1 MANMTITEILTGIR
15 DWVNGFHIESKATK
29 VGNATNGNFAALNG
43 SGDLTD
49 SGKKASDFAQA
60 GDMTTVQGKV
70 ATIEGKIP
78 SAASSSNQLADKAYL
93 VSQIAGFI
101 TRSVND
107 LANYYLKTETYTK
120 TEVQALISAVK
131 QFTYQVVAEL
141 PTASAS
147 TMNIIYLVPSA
158 DPQQQNV
165 KDEFI
170 TIQNGSTYSWEQIG
184 STAIDLSGYY
194 TSQQTDAAITAA
206 LNTAL
211 ANYYTSTQVD
221 AAITTALGSY
231 YTKTQADTLLAEKEA
246 VVNKVTSLSS
256 ESTDTEYP
264 SAKVVYDAMQS
275 ENADIQALAKL
286 LVQQQYEIEGLKK
299 MVEGNLGDIRATT
312 INTDDMPMV
321 SGKPLVIVEN
331 GAPTE
336 VPYFV
341 GQIHVNRSTS
351 PSTIKVCYQVTGSIS
366 DWK

>member
-1 MANMTITEILTGIR
+1 MKTKPMLSRLEAWVMQKLSLKQDTLTIDQTPTQNSTNPVASGGVYTAVSGI
-15 DWVNGFHIESKATK
+15 
-29 VGNATNGNFAALNG
+29 NA
-43 SGDLTD
+43 
-49 SGKKASDFAQA
+49 
-60 GDMTTVQGKV
+60 
-70 ATIEGKIP
+70 KIP

-93 VSQIAGFI
+93 ASQIANFI

-107 LANYYLKTETYTK
+107 LANYYLKSETYTK

-170 TIQNGSTYSWEQIG
+170 TIATTSGGTTTYSWEQIG

-194 TSQQTDAAITAA
+194 TSAQTDAAITAA

-211 ANYYTSTQVD
+211 ASYYTSTQVD
-221 AAITTALGSY
+221 AAITTALGNY
-231 YTKTQADTLLAEKEA
+231 YTKTQTDTLLAEKEA
-246 VVNKVTSLSS
+246 VANKVTSLSN
-256 ESTDTEYP
+256 ESTNVQYP
-264 SAKVVYDAMQS
+264 SAKAVYDAMQS

-286 LVQQQYEIEGLKK
+286 VVQQQYEIEGLKK
-299 MVEGNLGDIRATT
+299 MVEKNLGDIRANT

>member
-1 MANMTITEILTGIR
+1 
-15 DWVNGFHIESKATK
+15 
-29 VGNATNGNFAALNG
+29 
-43 SGDLTD
+43 
-49 SGKKASDFAQA
+49 
-60 GDMTTVQGKV
+60 
-70 ATIEGKIP
+70 
-78 SAASSSNQLADKAYL
+78 
-93 VSQIAGFI
+93 
-101 TRSVND
+101 
-107 LANYYLKTETYTK
+107 
-120 TEVQALISAVK
+120 VQALISAVR

-170 TIQNGSTYSWEQIG
+170 TIATTSGGTTSYSWEQIG

-194 TSQQTDAAITAA
+194 TSAQTDAAITAA

-231 YTKTQADTLLAEKEA
+231 YTKTEADTLLAEKEA
-246 VVNKVTSLSS
+246 VANKATSLSGS
-256 ESTDTEYP
+256 STDIQYP
-264 SAKVVYDAMQS
+264 SAKAVFDSVALAGIYDVTAKNSGATFASLSALLSDVNINTLIPTAVRKGGMTIRFVNS
-275 ENADIQALAKL
+275 SDNKYVSFRYLLSSTAVEDFTNTGNWINVDDEIATDGIEIQALAKL
-286 LVQQQYEIEGLKK
+286 LVQQQYEIDGLKK
-299 MVEGNLGDIRATT
+299 MVEGNMGDIRATT

-321 SGKPLVIVEN
+321 SGKPMVIVEN